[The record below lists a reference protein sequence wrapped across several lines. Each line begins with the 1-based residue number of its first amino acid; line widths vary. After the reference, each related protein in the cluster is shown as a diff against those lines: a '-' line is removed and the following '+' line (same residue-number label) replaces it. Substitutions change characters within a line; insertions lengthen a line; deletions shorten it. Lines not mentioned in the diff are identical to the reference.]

1 MKPALW
7 TGASLALIAAGP
19 AHAESCTKSRDYIL
33 TNGGTQP
40 SSAYQSLYKTCLE
53 TLRFSN
59 VKDAFILTDGAVA
72 VVPRNDAIGATAGTL
87 AEFCTRFPRSTVHF
101 VERAQLRQVAD
112 IGRAV
117 RMSSSTSTPC
127 SKITGSG

>member
-1 MKPALW
+1 MKPAFW
-7 TGASLALIAAGP
+7 IGASLALIAAGS

-40 SSAYQSLYKTCLE
+40 TSAYQSLYRTCLE

-72 VVPRNDAIGATAGTL
+72 VVPRNSALGATAGTL
-87 AEFCTRFPRSTVHF
+87 TEFCTRFPRSTVHF
-101 VERAQLRQVAD
+101 VERAQVRQVAD

-117 RMSSSTSTPC
+117 RMSSSSSTPC